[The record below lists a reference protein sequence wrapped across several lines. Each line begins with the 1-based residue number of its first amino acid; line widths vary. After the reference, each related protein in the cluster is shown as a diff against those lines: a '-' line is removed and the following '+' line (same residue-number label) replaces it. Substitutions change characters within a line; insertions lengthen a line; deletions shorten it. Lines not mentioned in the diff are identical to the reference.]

1 MNIESGEKKPGGF
14 ESRPA
19 KKERQHV
26 KDNPKVRPV
35 YREKIELISS
45 MNLSVA
51 EAEDLVRDLVRQL
64 AEIQDMSELIAEI
77 RLMVSEGGK

>member
-1 MNIESGEKKPGGF
+1 M
-14 ESRPA
+14 
-19 KKERQHV
+19 

>member
-1 MNIESGEKKPGGF
+1 
-14 ESRPA
+14 
-19 KKERQHV
+19 
-26 KDNPKVRPV
+26 
-35 YREKIELISS
+35 

-64 AEIQDMSELIAEI
+64 TEIQDMSELIAEI